1 MKKPVTATK
10 PVTAKK
16 PVTAEKPVTAKKSF
30 TAKRPVDGEETGHGE
45 EKATSPKRVKP
56 PKPKPLGFGVEE
68 LAEVKKMERLHCSGR
83 QVPSPMGGF
92 LMDLG
97 VRQELDGTSTILFEC
112 KTSALR
118 YQLPLRISTWR
129 ERRKVRVQ
137 AEEGL
142 DPLCPRGEL
151 GPPLVRRGKDFFCPR
166 CNIMFGRVP

>member
-1 MKKPVTATK
+1 LS
-10 PVTAKK
+10 
-16 PVTAEKPVTAKKSF
+16 TAEAGPGEDSAK
-30 TAKRPVDGEETGHGE
+30 
-45 EKATSPKRVKP
+45 SPKKTEARPKP
-56 PKPKPLGFGVEE
+56 PPVGFGVEE
-68 LAEVKKMERLHCSGR
+68 LADVKKMERLHCSGR

-97 VRQELDGTSTILFEC
+97 VRQEPDGTSTILFEC

-137 AEEGL
+137 ADEGL

>member
-1 MKKPVTATK
+1 MSGGGAGGAGSSSGKPKRPAGGKAKPV
-10 PVTAKK
+10 
-16 PVTAEKPVTAKKSF
+16 
-30 TAKRPVDGEETGHGE
+30 
-45 EKATSPKRVKP
+45 
-56 PKPKPLGFGVEE
+56 GFGVEE

-92 LMDLG
+92 LMALG
-97 VRQELDGTSTILFEC
+97 VRQEQGGTSTILFEC

-129 ERRKVRVQ
+129 ERRKVRIQ

-166 CNIMFGRVP
+166 CSIMFGRVL